1 MKTRVIV
8 LAAGKGKRMKSEVPK
23 VLIPF
28 DGQPL
33 VKHLLDSIT
42 DSGVDTRPVLIVSET
57 TGPLLEEALGDQYDY
72 VLQTEQLGTGHAVKS
87 AESLLEN
94 KTDRIIV
101 FYGDHPFLTKQT
113 IKQLDDLHAA
123 RGGPVAMITTTVQD
137 FEDWRSL
144 FQDFGRIKRDVSGN
158 IESSVETK
166 DATPEERLIKEVN
179 PCFFSFEASWLW
191 DHLKKVENQN
201 AQGEYYLPDL
211 VRMAIQE
218 GHSVPSMNIDPLESI
233 GVNTPEQLEMA
244 KQLMKKD

>member
-33 VKHLLDSIT
+33 VKRLLDSIK

-57 TGPLLEEALGDQYDY
+57 TGPLLKESLGDQYDY

-94 KTDRIIV
+94 RADRVIV
-101 FYGDHPFLTKQT
+101 FYGDHPFLTKET
-113 IKQLDDLHAA
+113 IKKLDDLHETH
-123 RGGPVAMITTTVQD
+123 GGPLAMITTTVQD
-137 FEDWRSL
+137 FEGWRSL
-144 FQDFGRIKRDVSGN
+144 FRDFGRIKRDSSED
-158 IESSVETK
+158 IESSVEMK

-191 DHLKKVENQN
+191 DHLKKLENKN
-201 AQGEYYLPDL
+201 AQGEYYLTDL
-211 VRMAIQE
+211 VHMAIKK
-218 GHSVPSMNIDPLESI
+218 GHPISSMNVNPLESF
-233 GVNTPEQLEMA
+233 GVKTPEQL
-244 KQLMKKD
+244 